1 MSLNALY
8 AIIDRVYV
16 GHGCGQDAMA
26 GITLAFPIMML
37 FGAFG
42 VFVGAGHAALLSI
55 KLGEGDRTACEKILG
70 ELVAFKL
77 AFFCVLPPL
86 VFLFLDPILRA
97 TGGDGVTP
105 GALEQAKVYLR
116 IVLFSHVFSHL
127 AYGLSATMRSEGAVV
142 PSMMCM
148 VVGFGVNLV
157 LDPIFI
163 FGCGMGVA
171 GAAWATVI
179 AMLVSCLW
187 AFAYYRPGHSAVRLR
202 LRRIGFYR
210 AYAGRAAGIGLS
222 PALQQLMG
230 SLINVSMQI
239 AFAKWAVDRASATTQ
254 IASLGVFQMV
264 MMLFFMP
271 ILGVQQGLAPI
282 IGYCWG
288 ARSYARVRR
297 VLLLGLAVTTACC
310 TFAAL
315 AQVLVPEPI
324 VRIFT
329 DGADRAF
336 LALAAGVLDFDAT
349 LTVLEARG
357 RFMQEACEATPSGM
371 IAIVGAS
378 PAQLDELCAKTGCT
392 PANINS
398 AAQVVLSGDKA
409 QIAAAAATAKELGI
423 KRAIPLATAGAFHSK
438 FMQPAR
444 EKLAP
449 VLDGITFHAP
459 KIPVISNVTG
469 RVHSSNP
476 AEIKDVM
483 LRQVTETTRWADDI
497 AAAKELGCTR
507 FIEFGPGKVLSGLI
521 KKIDAALTTLNVSDL
536 ATLDATVSAL

>member
-1 MSLNALY
+1 MSDCCVFAGQGAQVPGMGRDFAEADATAMELFDKANAVLGFDLKTVCFEGPAEALTKSNVCQPAIFVTSY
-8 AIIDRVYV
+8 AAYLALQKRR
-16 GHGCGQDAMA
+16 ATPFAAAA
-26 GITLAFPIMML
+26 G
-37 FGAFG
+37 
-42 VFVGAGHAALLSI
+42 LS
-55 KLGEGDRTACEKILG
+55 LGEW
-70 ELVAFKL
+70 
-77 AFFCVLPPL
+77 
-86 VFLFLDPILRA
+86 
-97 TGGDGVTP
+97 
-105 GALEQAKVYLR
+105 GAL
-116 IVLFSHVFSHL
+116 
-127 AYGLSATMRSEGAVV
+127 
-142 PSMMCM
+142 C
-148 VVGFGVNLV
+148 
-157 LDPIFI
+157 
-163 FGCGMGVA
+163 
-171 GAAWATVI
+171 
-179 AMLVSCLW
+179 
-187 AFAYYRPGHSAVRLR
+187 
-202 LRRIGFYR
+202 
-210 AYAGRAAGIGLS
+210 
-222 PALQQLMG
+222 
-230 SLINVSMQI
+230 
-239 AFAKWAVDRASATTQ
+239 
-254 IASLGVFQMV
+254 
-264 MMLFFMP
+264 
-271 ILGVQQGLAPI
+271 
-282 IGYCWG
+282 
-288 ARSYARVRR
+288 
-297 VLLLGLAVTTACC
+297 
-310 TFAAL
+310 
-315 AQVLVPEPI
+315 
-324 VRIFT
+324 
-329 DGADRAF
+329 
-336 LALAAGVLDFDAT
+336 AAGVLDFDAT

-469 RVHSSNP
+469 RVHSSDP

-507 FIEFGPGKVLSGLI
+507 FVEFGPGKVLSGLI

>member
-1 MSLNALY
+1 MSDCCVFAGQGAQVPGMGKDFAEADATAMELFDKANAVLGFDLKTICFEGPAEALTKSNVCQPAIFVTSY
-8 AIIDRVYV
+8 AAYLALQKRR
-16 GHGCGQDAMA
+16 ATPFAAAA
-26 GITLAFPIMML
+26 G
-37 FGAFG
+37 
-42 VFVGAGHAALLSI
+42 LS
-55 KLGEGDRTACEKILG
+55 LGEW
-70 ELVAFKL
+70 
-77 AFFCVLPPL
+77 
-86 VFLFLDPILRA
+86 
-97 TGGDGVTP
+97 
-105 GALEQAKVYLR
+105 GAL
-116 IVLFSHVFSHL
+116 
-127 AYGLSATMRSEGAVV
+127 
-142 PSMMCM
+142 C
-148 VVGFGVNLV
+148 
-157 LDPIFI
+157 
-163 FGCGMGVA
+163 
-171 GAAWATVI
+171 
-179 AMLVSCLW
+179 
-187 AFAYYRPGHSAVRLR
+187 
-202 LRRIGFYR
+202 
-210 AYAGRAAGIGLS
+210 
-222 PALQQLMG
+222 
-230 SLINVSMQI
+230 
-239 AFAKWAVDRASATTQ
+239 
-254 IASLGVFQMV
+254 
-264 MMLFFMP
+264 
-271 ILGVQQGLAPI
+271 
-282 IGYCWG
+282 
-288 ARSYARVRR
+288 
-297 VLLLGLAVTTACC
+297 
-310 TFAAL
+310 
-315 AQVLVPEPI
+315 
-324 VRIFT
+324 
-329 DGADRAF
+329 
-336 LALAAGVLDFDAT
+336 AAGVLDFDAT

-409 QIAAAAATAKELGI
+409 QIAAAATTAKELGI

-469 RVHSSNP
+469 KVHSSDP

>member
-1 MSLNALY
+1 MSKCCIFAGQGAQVPGMGKDFAEADSEVMGFFDKANAVLGFDLKKICFEGPAEELTKSNVCQPAIFVTSY
-8 AIIDRVYV
+8 AAYATLQKRRPTDFA
-16 GHGCGQDAMA
+16 CAA
-26 GITLAFPIMML
+26 G
-37 FGAFG
+37 
-42 VFVGAGHAALLSI
+42 LS
-55 KLGEGDRTACEKILG
+55 LGEW
-70 ELVAFKL
+70 
-77 AFFCVLPPL
+77 
-86 VFLFLDPILRA
+86 
-97 TGGDGVTP
+97 
-105 GALEQAKVYLR
+105 GAL
-116 IVLFSHVFSHL
+116 
-127 AYGLSATMRSEGAVV
+127 
-142 PSMMCM
+142 C
-148 VVGFGVNLV
+148 
-157 LDPIFI
+157 
-163 FGCGMGVA
+163 
-171 GAAWATVI
+171 
-179 AMLVSCLW
+179 
-187 AFAYYRPGHSAVRLR
+187 
-202 LRRIGFYR
+202 
-210 AYAGRAAGIGLS
+210 
-222 PALQQLMG
+222 
-230 SLINVSMQI
+230 
-239 AFAKWAVDRASATTQ
+239 
-254 IASLGVFQMV
+254 
-264 MMLFFMP
+264 
-271 ILGVQQGLAPI
+271 
-282 IGYCWG
+282 
-288 ARSYARVRR
+288 
-297 VLLLGLAVTTACC
+297 
-310 TFAAL
+310 
-315 AQVLVPEPI
+315 
-324 VRIFT
+324 
-329 DGADRAF
+329 
-336 LALAAGVLDFDAT
+336 AAGVLDFDAT

-409 QIAAAAATAKELGI
+409 QIATAAATAKELGI

-469 RVHSSNP
+469 RVHSSDP